1 MRITLF
7 ILAVLL
13 AIVARGQTQQNHF
26 TTNKVSS
33 GTGLTNV
40 FTGTNALGARI
51 YQLRMDV
58 AAGSTNMLAEV
69 KAKTFNAKL
78 SSGEHVVYVTA
89 VSTDGIESEPS
100 NAVTVWVPSAV
111 KNVAVVITGN

>member
-1 MRITLF
+1 MDRNGLAGDHRGAMRITLF

-13 AIVARGQTQQNHF
+13 AVGARAQIQQNHF

-58 AAGSTNMLAEV
+58 AAGPGVTLSTNGSQI
-69 KAKTFNAKL
+69 TFTAALRANRRKRL
-78 SSGEHVVYVTA
+78 QCGFRQRSRTSRWSSLV
-89 VSTDGIESEPS
+89 IE
-100 NAVTVWVPSAV
+100 
-111 KNVAVVITGN
+111 I